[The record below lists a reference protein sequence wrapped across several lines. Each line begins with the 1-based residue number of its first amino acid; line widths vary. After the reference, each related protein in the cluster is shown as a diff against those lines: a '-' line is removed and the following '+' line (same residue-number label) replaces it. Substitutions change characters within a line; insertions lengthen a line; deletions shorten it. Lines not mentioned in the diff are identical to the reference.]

1 MWIQHEGRRAFVG
14 DPTVVSFY
22 NRDDRYARRAI
33 CPDGDRADWF
43 AVSPA
48 LAVDAVTAYDPSVE
62 AHPDRPFPFDHGP
75 ASPTAYLTQRAVF
88 DAAAR
93 RTSEPLA
100 VDEAVVSLLDG
111 VLAGAFRARAA
122 ASPRPAAGSR
132 DVIEQARALLAAD
145 VSARWELGP
154 LARRLGTSPF
164 TLCRRFHAE
173 TSMTLTE
180 YRMQLRL
187 RTSLE
192 PVAAGEPLTDVALA
206 LGFSSHS
213 HFTAC
218 FRRGFGAP
226 PSAVRG
232 QPASRWPR
240 APDRQ
245 GTRRCLTPRHRRRL
259 ARRWRQRGCE
269 RRVCTCSNGTRR
281 SLMPNVS
288 ATSACTAGSRTR
300 IRCCTW
306 SFEDPWFAWLRPIS
320 ALIVQA
326 DERMAD
332 DAPVQMT
339 EARDLGRE
347 VRRLLDGDGS
357 AAPFRDAYHRL
368 LQDSPDVVLAHGR
381 LLAHL
386 NEPRS

>member
-1 MWIQHEGRRAFVG
+1 MPSEPIVRDLLPAERLIFASDLVCIGTFRCRPDDPEFGGGTPCTSWCFVFPRTSVWIHHEGRRAFVG

-48 LAVDAVTAYDPSVE
+48 LAVDAVAAYDPSVE
-62 AHPDRPFPFDHGP
+62 ARPDRPFPFDHGP
-75 ASPTAYLTQRAVF
+75 ASPSAYLSQRAVF
-88 DAAAR
+88 DAASR
-93 RTSEPLA
+93 RTSEPLG

-111 VLAGAFRARAA
+111 VLAGAFHARDAA
-122 ASPRPAAGSR
+122 PPRSAVGSR

-154 LARRLGTSPF
+154 LARRLGISPF
-164 TLCRRFHAE
+164 TLCRRFHTE

-232 QPASRWPR
+232 RPASRWPR
-240 APDRQ
+240 AF
-245 GTRRCLTPRHRRRL
+245 T
-259 ARRWRQRGCE
+259 ARE
-269 RRVCTCSNGTRR
+269 R
-281 SLMPNVS
+281 
-288 ATSACTAGSRTR
+288 
-300 IRCCTW
+300 
-306 SFEDPWFAWLRPIS
+306 
-320 ALIVQA
+320 
-326 DERMAD
+326 AD
-332 DAPVQMT
+332 D
-339 EARDLGRE
+339 
-347 VRRLLDGDGS
+347 
-357 AAPFRDAYHRL
+357 
-368 LQDSPDVVLAHGR
+368 
-381 LLAHL
+381 
-386 NEPRS
+386 

>member
-1 MWIQHEGRRAFVG
+1 VPSERILRDLLPAERLVFASDLVCLGTFRCQPDAPGFGGGTPCTSWCFVFPRTSVWIQHEGRPAFVG

-48 LAVDAVTAYDPSVE
+48 LAVDAVAAYDSSVE
-62 AHPDRPFPFDHGP
+62 ARPDRPFPFDHGP
-75 ASPTAYLTQRAVF
+75 ASPSAYLTQRAVF
-88 DAAAR
+88 DAASR

-100 VDEAVVSLLDG
+100 VDEAVVSLLDR
-111 VLAGAFRARAA
+111 VLAGAFRARDAA
-122 ASPRPAAGSR
+122 PLRPAVSSR
-132 DVIEQARALLAAD
+132 KGVGPLFDVIEQARALLAAD

-154 LARRLGTSPF
+154 LARRLGISPF

-192 PVAAGEPLTDVALA
+192 PVAAGEPLTDIALA

-232 QPASRWPR
+232 RPASRWPR
-240 APDRQ
+240 A
-245 GTRRCLTPRHRRRL
+245 
-259 ARRWRQRGCE
+259 
-269 RRVCTCSNGTRR
+269 
-281 SLMPNVS
+281 
-288 ATSACTAGSRTR
+288 R
-300 IRCCTW
+300 IAP
-306 SFEDPWFAWLRPIS
+306 EG
-320 ALIVQA
+320 
-326 DERMAD
+326 AD
-332 DAPVQMT
+332 D
-339 EARDLGRE
+339 
-347 VRRLLDGDGS
+347 
-357 AAPFRDAYHRL
+357 
-368 LQDSPDVVLAHGR
+368 
-381 LLAHL
+381 
-386 NEPRS
+386 

>member
-1 MWIQHEGRRAFVG
+1 VPSERILRDLLPAERLIFASDLVCIGTFRCRPDAPGFAGGTPCTSWCFVFPRTSVWIQHEGRRAFVG

-48 LAVDAVTAYDPSVE
+48 LAADAVAAHDPSVE
-62 AHPDRPFPFDHGP
+62 ARPDRPFPFDHGP

-88 DAAAR
+88 DAASR
-93 RTSEPLA
+93 PTSEALA
-100 VDEAVVSLLDG
+100 IDEAVVSLLDR
-111 VLAGAFRARAA
+111 VLGGAFRARTAAPPPPA
-122 ASPRPAAGSR
+122 ASAR
-132 DVIEQARALLAAD
+132 DIIEHARALLAAD

-154 LARRLGTSPF
+154 LARRLNISPF

-187 RTSLE
+187 RSSLE

-232 QPASRWPR
+232 RPASRWPR
-240 APDRQ
+240 A
-245 GTRRCLTPRHRRRL
+245 RL
-259 ARRWRQRGCE
+259 VPEG
-269 RRVCTCSNGTRR
+269 G
-281 SLMPNVS
+281 
-288 ATSACTAGSRTR
+288 
-300 IRCCTW
+300 
-306 SFEDPWFAWLRPIS
+306 
-320 ALIVQA
+320 
-326 DERMAD
+326 D
-332 DAPVQMT
+332 D
-339 EARDLGRE
+339 
-347 VRRLLDGDGS
+347 
-357 AAPFRDAYHRL
+357 
-368 LQDSPDVVLAHGR
+368 
-381 LLAHL
+381 
-386 NEPRS
+386 

>member
-1 MWIQHEGRRAFVG
+1 MPSERIVRDLLPAERLIFASDLVCIGTFRCQPDAPGFGGGTPCTSWCFVFPRTSVWIQHEGRRAFVG

-240 APDRQ
+240 ARI
-245 GTRRCLTPRHRRRL
+245 
-259 ARRWRQRGCE
+259 ARE
-269 RRVCTCSNGTRR
+269 R
-281 SLMPNVS
+281 
-288 ATSACTAGSRTR
+288 
-300 IRCCTW
+300 
-306 SFEDPWFAWLRPIS
+306 
-320 ALIVQA
+320 A
-326 DERMAD
+326 DA
-332 DAPVQMT
+332 
-339 EARDLGRE
+339 
-347 VRRLLDGDGS
+347 
-357 AAPFRDAYHRL
+357 
-368 LQDSPDVVLAHGR
+368 
-381 LLAHL
+381 
-386 NEPRS
+386 